1 VQLYEKKKELYGVD
15 TYCHI
20 SEILKEAKSFYKAY
34 FITQGKTDHEQSWR
48 AFKGKNLE
56 KLVVHIL
63 ADEVR
68 ELGLKISSG
77 NTLERASSAQPDEI
91 FDTVK

>member
-1 VQLYEKKKELYGVD
+1 
-15 TYCHI
+15 
-20 SEILKEAKSFYKAY
+20 
-34 FITQGKTDHEQSWR
+34 
-48 AFKGKNLE
+48 
-56 KLVVHIL
+56 L

-91 FDTVK
+91 FDTVKRNVVVDYGEFRG